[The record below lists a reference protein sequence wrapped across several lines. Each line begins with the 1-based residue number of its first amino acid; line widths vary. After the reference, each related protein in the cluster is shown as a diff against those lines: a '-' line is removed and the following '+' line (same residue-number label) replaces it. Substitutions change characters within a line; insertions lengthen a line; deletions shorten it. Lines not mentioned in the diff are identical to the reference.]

1 MDRRKT
7 LTYACASQDLHIHT
21 HSFLSESEVKGNTVD
36 EAATLMFVLKKKV
49 ENSEKVWILVRL
61 EKQCELLVRE
71 GKR

>member
-36 EAATLMFVLKKKV
+36 EAATLMFVLKKRWKTV
-49 ENSEKVWILVRL
+49 
-61 EKQCELLVRE
+61 
-71 GKR
+71 GKFGSSLDWRSSVNF